1 MKNKIPNIVTILI
14 LTTLTAIMCI
24 YLSGYRAVVVKP
36 SLVVPDEI
44 SKPLVPFLDQDIIRD
59 IQNRNE

>member
-14 LTTLTAIMCI
+14 LTTLTAIMWI
-24 YLSGYRAVVVKP
+24 SLSVYRAVVVKP

>member
-14 LTTLTAIMCI
+14 LTTLTAIMWI
-24 YLSGYRAVVVKP
+24 SLSVYRAVVVKP

-59 IQNRNE
+59 IQNNS